1 MSYTIDVNIGS
12 RSYKL
17 NVEDGQEARVRSV
30 AEHFD
35 SFVQRMQASGGSG
48 MERDRVL
55 VMAGIMMADEF
66 FSLRQNKEMDEKALD
81 TFHNTLADRL
91 EKLMPTNA

>member
-1 MSYTIDVNIGS
+1 MSYTIDVNVGN

-17 NVEDGQEARVRSV
+17 NVEDGQENRVRSV

-35 SFVQRMQASGGSG
+35 GIVQRMQASGGSG

-55 VMAGIMMADEF
+55 VLAGIMIADEL
-66 FSLRQNKEMDEKALD
+66 FSIRQSKEMDEKALD
-81 TFHNTLADRL
+81 TFHNTLAERL
-91 EKLMPTNA
+91 EKLFPANA

>member
-1 MSYTIDVNIGS
+1 MSYMIDVTIGN

-35 SFVQRMQASGGSG
+35 SFVQRMQTSGGTG

-66 FSLRQNKEMDEKALD
+66 FSLRQDKEMNEKALD
-81 TFHNTLADRL
+81 TFHNTLAERL
-91 EKLMPTNA
+91 EKLIPADA